1 MVLAAVDSLIIAT
14 EFSPWVV
21 AVGAV
26 LAGFGAGVLSA
37 LLGIG
42 GAIVTTPAVRALG
55 ATPIESIGST
65 VPAIL
70 PGAISGAYRY
80 AKEGLVEWR
89 LALSLGA
96 AGAAFSVLGAWT
108 SGEVNGRMLMVLTA
122 AVMLWAGIS
131 VVWKLRRTTPD
142 TRMEEDPGKD
152 AVTVRNSI
160 PALGGLGALAG
171 FVAGLLGVGGGIVLV
186 PVLTGPLRV
195 PMRRAVASSLVAVA
209 IFQVPALI
217 THVWLGHV
225 NWAFAIPIMIGVIPG
240 AQVGAHLTVGAS
252 DRTIRI
258 LFGILVMVIAVVY
271 GATEVRGLVVNG

>member
-1 MVLAAVDSLIIAT
+1 VVLAAVDSLIIAT